1 MSANTETTTV
11 KRGELFV
18 YISYISAIR
27 SRSSK
32 CKKLLQI
39 LDSNQ
44 VKYTVIDL
52 GIVPEKINEM
62 LKYNGG
68 IHDLPQVFV
77 DTKFI
82 GTFDD
87 VEEWI
92 EEERLLTELQQA
104 GYKGGPNPPH
114 IDQEEVHRI
123 NEEFKTKFPEEVL
136 SEEAKQ
142 EKLSNIEKMK
152 TEKLEQRKKLLSSQH
167 DNHSTNVAENA
178 ETTSKAQQEKDEQE
192 EEEPLADEDDQYDD
206 DDQEEEEDNY
216 VRKYDPNRDS
226 DDEYY

>member
-1 MSANTETTTV
+1 MSANTQTTV

-32 CKKLLQI
+32 CKTLLQI

-52 GIVPEKINEM
+52 GIVPEKIHEM
-62 LKYNGG
+62 LKFNGG

-77 DTKFI
+77 DTKFV

-114 IDQEEVHRI
+114 VDQEEVNRMI
-123 NEEFKTKFPEEVL
+123 EEFKTKFPEEVL

-142 EKLSNIEKMK
+142 EKISIIEKVK
-152 TEKLEQRKKLLSSQH
+152 QEKLEQRSKLQESSA
-167 DNHSTNVAENA
+167 TNTTQSENA
-178 ETTSKAQQEKDEQE
+178 SNAAVQHNEQEDEVEDEDEEEQPAEEEPYDDE
-192 EEEPLADEDDQYDD
+192 EEE
-206 DDQEEEEDNY
+206 EEY